1 MKKKTKLLIIII
13 LFTVITGCTKTLKDD
28 DKKVVTN
35 EETGQSLT
43 SNILCQPTDQ
53 KLYDLYSEYDDDLQ
67 IQLEDLPKCREFTPN
82 KIKYQSLWE
91 TIFVKPLAYIIL
103 KIGYLFR
110 DMGLS
115 VMLIGFLIR
124 LLLFPLQIK
133 TIKQSES
140 MQKLQPEMLKIEKKY
155 KDKTDQ
161 ESMMMKS
168 QETMALYKKY
178 NVNPVGGCLSALIQ
192 LPIFFA
198 FLEAINRVP
207 AIFEGTFLNTAWN
220 LGMTPGTGIGK
231 GHYTYIILIILI
243 VGTTWLSFRMTM
255 KQQNQNPEMA
265 QQMKMMTSFMIIMI
279 AVMSFSL
286 PTAIALYW
294 VVTNGFAVVQN
305 IIVKK
310 FIRKKD

>member
-1 MKKKTKLLIIII
+1 MKTKLLIIII

-28 DKKVVTN
+28 KKVVTN
-35 EETGQSLT
+35 PETGQSLT

-53 KLYDLYSEYDDDLQ
+53 KLYDLYQEYDEDLQ
-67 IQLEDLPKCREFTPN
+67 VQLEDLPKCREFTPS
-82 KIKYQSLWE
+82 KLKYQSLWE
-91 TIFVKPLAYIIL
+91 TLFVKPLGYIIL
-103 KIGYLFR
+103 KLGYLFR

-115 VMLIGFLIR
+115 VMLIGLLIR
-124 LLLFPLQIK
+124 LILFPLQIK
-133 TIKQSES
+133 TIKQSEQ
-140 MQKLQPEMLKIEKKY
+140 MKKLQPEMARIERKY

-178 NVNPVGGCLSALIQ
+178 KVNPVGGCLSAFIQ

-198 FLEAINRVP
+198 FLEAINRLP
-207 AIFEGTFLNTAWN
+207 AIFEGTFLNTTWN

-231 GHYTYIILIILI
+231 GHYTYIILIVLI
-243 VGTTWLSFRMTM
+243 VGTTWLSFRNTM
-255 KQQNQNPEMA
+255 ASQNQNTEMA
-265 QQMKMMTSFMIIMI
+265 QQMKMMTTFMIVMI

-310 FIRKKD
+310 TIGKKD

>member
-28 DKKVVTN
+28 KKVVTN
-35 EETGQSLT
+35 PETGQSLT

-53 KLYDLYSEYDDDLQ
+53 KLYDLYQEYDEDLQ
-67 IQLEDLPKCREFTPN
+67 VQLEDLPKCREFTPS
-82 KIKYQSLWE
+82 KLKYQSLWE
-91 TIFVKPLAYIIL
+91 TLFVKPLGYLIL
-103 KIGYLFR
+103 KLGYLFR

-115 VMLIGFLIR
+115 VMLIGLLIR
-124 LLLFPLQIK
+124 LILFPLQIK
-133 TIKQSES
+133 TIKQSEQ
-140 MQKLQPEMLKIEKKY
+140 MKKIQPEMARIERKY

-178 NVNPVGGCLSALIQ
+178 KVNPVGGCLSAFIQ

-198 FLEAINRVP
+198 FLEAINRLP
-207 AIFEGTFLNTAWN
+207 AIFEGTFLNTTWN

-231 GHYTYIILIILI
+231 GHYTYIILIVLI
-243 VGTTWLSFRMTM
+243 VGTTWLSFRNTM
-255 KQQNQNPEMA
+255 ASQNQNTEMA
-265 QQMKMMTSFMIIMI
+265 QQMKMMTTFMIVMI

-310 FIRKKD
+310 TIGKKD

>member
-1 MKKKTKLLIIII
+1 MKKKIKII
-13 LFTVITGCTKTLKDD
+13 LVLFLFLLATGCTKTLKDD

-35 EETGQSLT
+35 PDTGQSLT
-43 SNILCQPTDQ
+43 SNILCQPSEE
-53 KLYDLYSEYDDDLQ
+53 KLYKLYEEHDEELQ
-67 IQLEDLPKCREFTPN
+67 VQLNDLPKCREFTPG
-82 KIKYQSLWE
+82 KLKYQSLWE
-91 TIFVKPLAYIIL
+91 TIFVKPLAFVIL
-103 KIGYLFR
+103 KLGYLFR

-115 VMLIGFLIR
+115 VMVMGLLIR

-133 TIKQSES
+133 TIKQSQQ
-140 MQKLQPEMLKIEKKY
+140 MQKLQPEINRIEKKY

-178 NVNPVGGCLSALIQ
+178 NINPVGGCLSAFIQ

-207 AIFEGTFLNTAWN
+207 AIFEGTFLKTSWN
-220 LGMTPGTGIGK
+220 LGMTPGTGIGQ
-231 GHYTYIILIILI
+231 GHYTYIILIVLI
-243 VGTTWLSFRMTM
+243 IGTTYFSFKNTM
-255 KQQNQNPEMA
+255 NQTNQNPEMA
-265 QQMKMMTSFMIIMI
+265 KQMKMMTTFMIIMI
-279 AVMSFSL
+279 GVMSINL

-294 VVTNGFAVVQN
+294 VVTNGFAVFQG

-310 FIRKKD
+310 MVGKKD